1 MAWNLTEAR
10 NKASVEISKPN
21 EAAEIFN
28 FVTVLVL
35 QESRTTFSSLETE
48 TFESNRKDKAL
59 DMLMSKC
66 DAAMMRGT
74 IE

>member
-1 MAWNLTEAR
+1 MAVALTLSLYLCC
-10 NKASVEISKPN
+10 K
-21 EAAEIFN
+21 
-28 FVTVLVL
+28 
-35 QESRTTFSSLETE
+35 SREQPFSSLETE

-66 DAAMMRGT
+66 DVAMLRGT

>member
-1 MAWNLTEAR
+1 MI
-10 NKASVEISKPN
+10 ASIAPAKSDSDGGG
-21 EAAEIFN
+21 FN
-28 FVTVLVL
+28 FVIVLVL

-66 DAAMMRGT
+66 DVAMLRGT